1 MAVNRGVPQQSTG
14 FFLRCVKVRP
24 ICLELF
30 NELGGVGLV
39 VRATEKMQE
48 RHGKALSNELRL
60 ILALRR

>member
-1 MAVNRGVPQQSTG
+1 
-14 FFLRCVKVRP
+14 
-24 ICLELF
+24 LF